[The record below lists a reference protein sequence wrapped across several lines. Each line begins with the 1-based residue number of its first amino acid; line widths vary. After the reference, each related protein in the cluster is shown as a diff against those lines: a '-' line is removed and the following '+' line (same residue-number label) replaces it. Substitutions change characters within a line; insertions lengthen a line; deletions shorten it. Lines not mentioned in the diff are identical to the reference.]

1 MKVSREMEPSNSARW
16 TLFVFLAAL
25 LIFGLTAYGG
35 VRSPD
40 NEVVF
45 RAAESFASR
54 GALDLGPD
62 LGDWDGFGLARG
74 RDRNLYP
81 IFGPFESIALAPFI
95 RMGRPL
101 AANFPAGAPLAPSFY
116 VDEGFTT
123 VMEGT
128 PLRERRS
135 HALRLVCAGY
145 NLLVSAG
152 CAALFFRLSSR
163 LAGGLPG
170 ALVGTAFLAFGSL
183 LWPYSG
189 TYFSEPLAL
198 LLVLASTLLLI
209 ETDGPRW
216 GDAARWKRALA
227 GAALALAISTH
238 VSAALFAP
246 FFGAIAWSQGARRA
260 RSAAIRETLHF
271 CFGLGL
277 GLLPLAAYNWGRF
290 GNPFET
296 GRTAHPG
303 LVELFRYGVF
313 TAPWRGMYGLLLAPG
328 KGLFLFSPAVLLGI
342 ACWPMLHRRWPQ
354 LSWALGG
361 ALMSRWL
368 FISARSDWHGGFC
381 LGPRYL
387 LLALPFLILPIAV
400 AVEELRRRGARRH
413 LPWLGAALALCV
425 AQQAAFSIGE
435 VFRFLHHARRAAS
448 AGGVDPFVGD
458 RLYLDW
464 QWSPLFRLL
473 DGERGAYLLQGVP
486 LGNVSLWLL
495 ICGLLIV
502 PIWAGLRALDRSSVT
517 RPEPIEPGHR
527 RAEAGS

>member
-1 MKVSREMEPSNSARW
+1 MKASREMEPSNSARW
-16 TLFVFLAAL
+16 TLFVFIAAL

-54 GALDLGPD
+54 GLLDLGPD

-81 IFGPFESIALAPFI
+81 IFGPLESIALAPFVGI
-95 RMGRPL
+95 GRSL
-101 AANFPAGAPLAPSFY
+101 AANYPAGAPLSPSFY
-116 VDEGFTT
+116 VDDGFTT

-128 PLRERRS
+128 PLRARGS
-135 HALRLVCAGY
+135 HALRLACAGY
-145 NLLVSAG
+145 NLLVAAG
-152 CAALFFRLSSR
+152 CAALFFRLAAR
-163 LAGGLPG
+163 LAGGVHG

-198 LLVLASTLLLI
+198 LLVLASILLLI
-209 ETDGPRW
+209 RPDESRAGASAGW
-216 GDAARWKRALA
+216 NRALA

-246 FFGAIAWSQGARRA
+246 FFGAIAWSQGARRG
-260 RSAAIRETLHF
+260 RSAAVRETLRF
-271 CFGLGL
+271 CLGVGL
-277 GLLPLAAYNWGRF
+277 GLLPLATYNWGRF

-342 ACWPMLHRRWPQ
+342 AFWPTLHRRWPQ
-354 LSWALGG
+354 ISWALGS
-361 ALMSRWL
+361 ALITRWL
-368 FISARSDWHGGFC
+368 FIAARSDWHGGFC

-387 LLALPFLILPIAV
+387 LLALPFLVLPIAV
-400 AVEELRRRGARRH
+400 AVEELRRRGTRRH
-413 LPWLGAALALCV
+413 LPWLAAALFLCV

-448 AGGVDPFVGD
+448 AGGVDPFAGD

-486 LGNVSLWLL
+486 LGNLPLWLL
-495 ICGLLIV
+495 ICGLLLI
-502 PIWAGLRALDRSSVT
+502 PIWGGMRALARSS
-517 RPEPIEPGHR
+517 
-527 RAEAGS
+527 RAQPHPLQAGDGRVEVGS